1 MTDEERLE
9 RVKELQVLEKGLRV
23 NRDFERLIS
32 VYTEYNKYYI
42 NLIKKH

>member
-9 RVKELQVLEKGLRV
+9 RVKELQVLEKELRV

-42 NLIKKH
+42 NLIEKH